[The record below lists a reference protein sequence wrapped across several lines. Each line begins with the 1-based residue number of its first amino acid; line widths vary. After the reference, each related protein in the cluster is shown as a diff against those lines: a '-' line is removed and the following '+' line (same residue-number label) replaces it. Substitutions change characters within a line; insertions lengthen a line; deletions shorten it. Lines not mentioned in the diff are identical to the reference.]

1 MKKLLLP
8 ILLILISAC
17 STVKREDYYIFSFHD
32 YTLSVGYDDVEF
44 LRLTFDLDVKDELES
59 QESVEDIDLYFFDQY
74 FANIDVYNPGKK
86 TVASDKA
93 VVTRFKYYLDD
104 FPMESYRIDGTPLST
119 SVRENCEMFHGEYI
133 KRNGTACLF
142 GKKVNGKDNVVLL
155 KGDMLNIDQDELE
168 SIEIYVK
175 RRKDDLSECHRKLPA

>member
-1 MKKLLLP
+1 MKKLLLV

-17 STVKREDYYIFSFHD
+17 NSVKREDYYIFSFNN

-44 LRLTFDLDVKDELES
+44 LRLTFDLDVKDELET
-59 QESVEDIDLYFFDQY
+59 QESIEDIELYFFDVP
-74 FANIDVYNPGKK
+74 FAQIDICNPGKK
-86 TVASDKA
+86 AVTSDKA
-93 VVTRFKYYLDD
+93 IVTRFKYYLDD
-104 FPMESYRIDGTPLST
+104 FPMQTYQIDGIPLST
-119 SVRENCEMFHGEYI
+119 SISENCETFHGEYI
-133 KRNGTACLF
+133 DRNGKACIF

-175 RRKDDLSECHRKLPA
+175 